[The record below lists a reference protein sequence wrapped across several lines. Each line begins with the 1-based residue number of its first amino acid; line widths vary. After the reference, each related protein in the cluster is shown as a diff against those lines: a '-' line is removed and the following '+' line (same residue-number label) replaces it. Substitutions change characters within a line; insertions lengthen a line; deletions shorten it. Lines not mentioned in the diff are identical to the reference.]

1 MFRFF
6 KTKKYY
12 EQLLADREQSIVE
25 LASEIQRLEKIINRQ
40 DDELDKAYE
49 EKEAFEVECIKLE
62 DELQD
67 LMDKYVYLEGEVEVL
82 ESELAHERGDW

>member
-25 LASEIQRLEKIINRQ
+25 LASELQRLEKIINRQ